1 MRLALRIALLEL
13 RHQSL
18 RLLLIALALATGFA
32 AFFATYGFSG
42 RVLRG
47 VASESRALLGGD
59 LVAQTNGL
67 VPEGLPAKV
76 ASLPSIATTALVYD
90 FPTMAG
96 GGASDAP
103 LARLVEM
110 RAVEGDYP
118 LAGRLEATPGLDH
131 PFRGL
136 YVSRSLAEAWGLSP
150 APRDTPGDQALLT
163 ARQALRLGDGIVP
176 IRGILTV
183 DDSQQA
189 AAFSLGPRVLLD
201 LATARTLGL
210 VTPRARLSARILALL
225 KPGEALEPALQSV
238 KGAVGPAFRV
248 QGHLEAASALSR
260 PVQNLTR
267 FVQLLGLFTLI
278 LAAMGAWAILTSF
291 LENRTREAAILR
303 CLGSPPGTPILA
315 YGLLAGLLLLAAL
328 GGGLLLGTAVASTL
342 PSLLGDVIPA
352 TLRSGAAPRPPLL
365 ETGLAILALGLLLL
379 PALLRLATIR
389 PLAMLR
395 EGPEPKGNHRA
406 ISLLGPLGAAA
417 LAAFLVVHNAPTLR
431 AGLGTALALAL
442 LLGGL
447 FGLARLLVALYRR
460 LLDRLPLAPR
470 LGLGQLGA
478 RPGLSALLMSVIGL
492 AVFLTLAS
500 QFVKDDLI
508 APLASQRG
516 EGRRPNLFLVDVP
529 PEALP
534 GLRDQLTKASGHSVL
549 EGPIVRG
556 RLLTV
561 AGKPAQQQHDHEGE
575 SHPPREQNLSW
586 RTRLAES
593 EEVVAGAYWPDD
605 GQPRAEASLDQ
616 GFADRIGA
624 KLGDELVFD
633 IQGQAVRARVTSLRK
648 VRWAT
653 FQVNF
658 FILLHPSLLEGAPAM
673 HVMAAEVDDAKVRAG
688 LQAQIALQHPTIT
701 LVDVAEVVARVERIL
716 DLIALVARVLAGLML
731 ASALLVL
738 GASLL
743 AGRAGRAKD
752 IALLRAVGA
761 SNATILQ
768 SLWWEFLV
776 LGGSAAALAG
786 LIAYGGAKLY
796 ATRVLELESHPDP
809 TLGLLLVALSAGL
822 TLTVGLAGSRRVLR
836 HKPLEVLREE

>member
-13 RHQSL
+13 HHQSL

-47 VASESRALLGGD
+47 VASESKALLGGD
-59 LVAQTNGL
+59 LVVQANGL
-67 VPEGLPAKV
+67 VPEDLPAKIAALPAV
-76 ASLPSIATTALVYD
+76 AAISLVYD
-90 FPTMAG
+90 FPTMASG
-96 GGASDAP
+96 GTPQSP
-103 LARLVEM
+103 VTRLVEM

-118 LAGRLEATPGLDH
+118 LAGRLEANPGLTH
-131 PFRGL
+131 PFQGL
-136 YVSRSLAEAWGLSP
+136 YVSRSLADAWKLSAAP
-150 APRDTPGDQALLT
+150 ANPLLDET
-163 ARQALRLGDGIVP
+163 LLGNHQALRLGTGLVP

-189 AAFSLGPRVLLD
+189 TAFSLGPRVILD
-201 LATARTLGL
+201 LETARTLGL
-210 VTPRARLSARILALL
+210 VTPRARLAARILALL
-225 KPGEALEPALQSV
+225 KPGEALEPAVQAV
-238 KGAVGPAFRV
+238 KTAVGPTFRV
-248 QGHLEAASALSR
+248 QGHLEAANALSR

-303 CLGSPPGTPILA
+303 CLGSSPSLPVLA
-315 YGLLAGLLLLAAL
+315 YGLLASLLLLTAL
-328 GGGLLLGTAVASTL
+328 AGGLVLGTAAASAL
-342 PSLLGDVIPA
+342 PSLLGEVVPTA
-352 TLRSGAAPRPPLL
+352 LRSGATPRPPLL
-365 ETGLAILALGLLLL
+365 ETGLALLALGLLLL
-379 PALLRLATIR
+379 PAFLRLATVR

-395 EGPEPKGNHRA
+395 EGPEPKSSHRS
-406 ISLLGPLGAAA
+406 ISLLGQLGAAV
-417 LAAFLVVHNAPTLR
+417 LAALLVLRNAPTLK
-431 AGLGTALALAL
+431 AGLGTVVVLAV

-447 FGLARLLVALYRR
+447 FGLARLLVAGYRR

-478 RPGLSALLMSVIGL
+478 RPGLSALLMSVMGL
-492 AVFLTLAS
+492 AVFLILAS

-516 EGRRPNLFLVDVP
+516 AGRRPNLFLVDVP

-534 GLRDQLTKASGHSVL
+534 GLKAQLERASGHPVM

-561 AGKPAQQQHDHEGE
+561 GGQAARQRHSSEQE
-575 SHPPREQNLSW
+575 SRPPREQNLSW
-586 RTRLAES
+586 RAHLAES
-593 EEVVAGAYWPDD
+593 EQVVAGAYWPED
-605 GQPRAEASLDQ
+605 GRPRAEASLDQ
-616 GFADRIGA
+616 NYASELGA

-633 IQGQAVRARVTSLRK
+633 IQGQELRARVTSLRK

-658 FILLHPSLLEGAPAM
+658 FILLHPSLLEGIPAL
-673 HVMAAEVDDAKVRAG
+673 HVMAAEVDDAKLRAE
-688 LQAQIALQHPTIT
+688 LQTQIALQQPSVT

-716 DLIALVARVLAGLML
+716 DLIALVARTLAGLML
-731 ASALLVL
+731 TSALLVL

-743 AGRAGRAKD
+743 AGRAGRARD
-752 IALLRAVGA
+752 IALLRAIGA
-761 SNATILQ
+761 SNRTILQ
-768 SLWWEFLV
+768 SLWWEFLA
-776 LGGSAAALAG
+776 LGASAATLAG
-786 LIAYGGAKLY
+786 MIAYGGARIY
-796 ATRVLELESHPDP
+796 ATQVLELESHPDLS
-809 TLGLLLVALSAGL
+809 LGFLLVALSAGL
-822 TLTVGLAGSRRVLR
+822 TLAVGLTGSRRVLR